1 MTVTEYRVGDVK
13 CIDDGRTR
21 GVIIGCDGGNL
32 VSLVLDGSIPHKLAD
47 ELARTLEKLK
57 LSQVVVQKGW

>member
-32 VSLVLDGSIPHKLAD
+32 VSLVLDDSIPHRLTD